1 MNRSVISTLSEGW
14 FKKIEKEPTR
24 GEEPPDIDNRIP
36 NILDNTKQSTLNIQ
50 DKLSNKFTQIK
61 NKINRYT

>member
-1 MNRSVISTLSEGW
+1 MTRSVIKYLSEG
-14 FKKIEKEPTR
+14 FFTKKVKEPTR
-24 GEEPPDIDNRIP
+24 GEEPPDINSRIP